1 MTAHR
6 AYQGGVL
13 TRRDYRDA
21 DRLLRDVMANSHG
34 QRYFETAG
42 LLCWLEDTKPQRREP
57 DLLTVMFACAFLL
70 FAFITAVFFIEWAL
84 R

>member
-21 DRLLRDVMANSHG
+21 DRLLRSVGTPDAAVL
-34 QRYFETAG
+34 R
-42 LLCWLEDTKPQRREP
+42 CWISDSKPAPAP
-57 DLLTVMFACAFLL
+57 DLLRHVLWGLAVVLL
-70 FAFITAVFFIEWAL
+70 IVGAAVIA
-84 R
+84 